1 MSNLKFSYMSGG
13 SAKFIKANNFDE
25 WYDKN
30 FTRDF
35 YYLDHDKKYRYIA
48 AAGFQGIEMFWFDIP
63 HILSVFGSFE
73 NYNNFI
79 RERGIERVTGIFC
92 INLGAADKRKHENIY
107 KSQQKVIDALAA
119 MEGVNLVIMPENQYY
134 GTGPLDDEGLKN
146 AAECMNEVGKRA
158 ADKGLDVSIHNE
170 FWCAINLYNHE
181 KFLEMTDP
189 KYVKYCLDTAQV
201 SIMGVDPIK
210 FYEKYHDR
218 VKYFHLKDTNK
229 QAAPDEERFGPGAE
243 FDENGKRW
251 FYELGGGYVDFP
263 ALWQLV
269 KKYGHKGWVTVE
281 ADGTPDTLATM
292 LLAKNYI
299 DTKLLPIYS

>member
-263 ALWQLV
+263 ALWKLM
-269 KKYGHKGWVTVE
+269 KKYGHKGWVSVE
-281 ADGTPDTLATM
+281 SDGTPDPIAS
-292 LLAKNYI
+292 LLLIKNYI
-299 DTKLLPIYS
+299 DTKLKPIYS